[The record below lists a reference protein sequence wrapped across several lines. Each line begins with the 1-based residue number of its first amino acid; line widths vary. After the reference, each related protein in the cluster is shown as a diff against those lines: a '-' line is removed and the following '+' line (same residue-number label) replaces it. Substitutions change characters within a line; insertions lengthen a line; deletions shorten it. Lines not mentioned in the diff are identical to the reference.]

1 MYLRNERVTWP
12 HATIYRK
19 LCLFWLCSHEKLQ
32 WREKQELNLK
42 DKDKEVKTNDKPP
55 ENDVAEFNVDGL
67 AVACGRTN

>member
-1 MYLRNERVTWP
+1 M
-12 HATIYRK
+12 
-19 LCLFWLCSHEKLQ
+19 LQ

-42 DKDKEVKTNDKPP
+42 DKEVTNDKPP

>member
-1 MYLRNERVTWP
+1 MSLRRKNGYLAR
-12 HATIYRK
+12 ATIYRK

-32 WREKQELNLK
+32 QREKRELNLK
-42 DKDKEVKTNDKPP
+42 DKEVNTNDKPP